1 MSELV
6 EAKSKAKKDFDTMT
20 PREIVQQL
28 DKYIIGQDD
37 AKKAVA
43 IAMRNRIRRQM
54 LDENMKKEVA
64 PRNILMIG
72 PTGVG
77 KTEIARRL
85 AQLSGSPFVKVEATR
100 FTEVGYV
107 GKNVESM
114 IRDLVSVAIN
124 MEKTKKME
132 EVRSKAEAL
141 VEEEI
146 INAFLPRKK
155 VTTQQDMLASF
166 IRSMGG
172 ARQEE
177 PAAPPHYE
185 EHHVNVNR
193 EDVRKLLREGKL
205 EDKEIEILIEN
216 SSVPKIGLF
225 GPMGM
230 DEIDF
235 DLQNIF
241 GGMFP
246 KKKKKRRVKVREARN
261 LLFPIEANKLID
273 EDKVQQEA
281 LKLAGQRGIIFLDE
295 MDKIVG
301 GSSKSGPDV
310 SREGVQRDLLPVVE
324 GTTIM
329 TKYGSVKT
337 DYILFVAAGAFQ
349 TSKPSDLIPELQGRF
364 PIRVELRALTRD
376 DFKRILTEP
385 KNAITKQYK
394 ALLAT
399 EDVDLEFSPDGIE
412 KIAEIATIA
421 NSKSE
426 NIGARRLYT
435 VVERL
440 LEDVLFDTS
449 SLKGTTIV
457 VNSNFVEEKLGDII
471 ESEDLTSYIL

>member
-6 EAKSKAKKDFDTMT
+6 KEELESKKDFDSMT

-54 LDENMKKEVA
+54 LDEDMRKEVA

-107 GKNVESM
+107 GKNVEAM
-114 IRDLVSVAIN
+114 IRDLVSVAVN
-124 MEKTKKME
+124 MVKVKKME
-132 EVRSKAEAL
+132 EVRAKAETM
-141 VEEEI
+141 VEEDI
-146 INAFLPRKK
+146 IDAFSPRKN

-166 IRSMGG
+166 IRSMSGV
-172 ARQEE
+172 RQEQ
-177 PAAPPHYE
+177 PTTPPRQ
-185 EHHVNVNR
+185 EHHVNR
-193 EDVRKLLREGKL
+193 EEIRKLLREGKL
-205 EDKEIEILIEN
+205 EDEEIEILVED

-235 DLQNIF
+235 DLQSIF

-246 KKKKKRRVKVREARN
+246 KKKKKRRVKVKEARN

-273 EDKVQQEA
+273 EDKVQQEG
-281 LKLAGQRGIIFLDE
+281 LKLAEQRGIVFLDE

-301 GSSKSGPDV
+301 GSGKSGPDV
-310 SREGVQRDLLPVVE
+310 SREGVQRDLLPIVE

-337 DYILFVAAGAFQ
+337 DYILFIAAGAFQ
-349 TSKPSDLIPELQGRF
+349 MSKPSDLIPELQGRF
-364 PIRVELRALTRD
+364 PIRVELNALTKE
-376 DFKRILTEP
+376 DFERILTEP

-399 EDVDLEFSPDGIE
+399 ENVDLEFSPDGIE

-449 SLKGTTIV
+449 SLRGTTFV
-457 VNSNFVEEKLGDII
+457 VDANFVEEKLGNII